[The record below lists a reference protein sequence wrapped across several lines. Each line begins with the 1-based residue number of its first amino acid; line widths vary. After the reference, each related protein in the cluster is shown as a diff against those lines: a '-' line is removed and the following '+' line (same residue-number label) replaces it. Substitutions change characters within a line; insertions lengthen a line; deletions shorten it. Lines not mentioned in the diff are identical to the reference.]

1 MMKNKKQNKKF
12 LGAKKAVIPKTAQKT
27 IPFQE
32 AYENG
37 LFLNYDGS
45 YSLIFSF
52 ENIDYSLF
60 RDEEKQEIYK
70 KYTHLLN
77 SISPDV
83 NVQEFIMNTD
93 INTAT
98 LRNTLLSASTD
109 YPEISEDYNNIM
121 DDVISGSKS
130 AGAKKIMLMAL
141 SYKPTGNIDNAGL
154 LFNYYQELS
163 NLFGSFG
170 SETKQLYPKEVFE
183 VLYKFYHQYSDIPF
197 IMPENAA
204 GSRIKNYVAPAY
216 FRFNKQEIEIGEQF
230 TRVLF
235 IKEYSTYVDDEMIK
249 DLIDNNQKITVSKH
263 IKRVAKSEAMEMLR
277 KKIFALELK
286 IQKRMEENHKTGGD
300 FIPYHLADERKNL
313 NDLQER
319 LGGSDCELF
328 EIGIFIAISAKS
340 KEELEELT
348 HFIRKTQASKH
359 QLTIEI
365 QGGQQAKALQATLP
379 FAQMPF
385 NKKNDN
391 KVSFPMLS
399 DAAGV
404 LIPFNHIDHFV
415 ENGVYYGR
423 NLVTR
428 NVIALDRT
436 AEMNSNGFV
445 LATSGAGK
453 SMFSKAEMFDV
464 LLKFPEDE
472 VIVIDPEREYEPLV
486 KEFDG
491 TILKIAPNSPTKLN
505 VFDIDL
511 NAVEEGQSAIANKA
525 EFIMTICETAKGA
538 ELTSNERTLID
549 RCVKETYREFITS
562 HGDMSKIPTFTDF
575 YKNLVAMPEIEA
587 KNLALSLE
595 LYITGS
601 FNIFSGKTNIDT
613 DKRFLVFDISSMGE
627 QIRPVGLQVVLE
639 YVWQRVSRNRD
650 NGIRTWVWI
659 DEFSIMF
666 NDGAGKTTHRSGE
679 FFAKVYKRIRKYGGV
694 PTAITQNITEVL
706 TSPQAKTML
715 LNSEFVVLLQ
725 QRKEDL
731 DTLTNLFSLS
741 PSQEAYLKTGKKGSG
756 LIVCGHKIIP
766 FEKPIPANSLMYQIC
781 TTKFGDVSL
790 NK

>member
-1 MMKNKKQNKKF
+1 MTILKNNKKNKAF
-12 LGAKKAVIPKTAQKT
+12 LGTKKAVIPKTAQKT

-60 RDEEKQEIYK
+60 RDEEKQEVYK
-70 KYTHLLN
+70 KYTQLMN
-77 SISPDV
+77 SFSPDV
-83 NVQEFIMNTD
+83 NVQEFVMNTD
-93 INTAT
+93 IDTTT
-98 LRNTLLSASTD
+98 LRETLMPDTTD
-109 YPEISEDYNNIM
+109 FPVIEEDYRNIIEKTISE
-121 DDVISGSKS
+121 SS
-130 AGAKKIMLMAL
+130 ATGAKKIMIMAL
-141 SYKPTGNIDNAGL
+141 SYKPTGNIDKADIL
-154 LFNYYQELS
+154 LDYYQDLS
-163 NLFGSFG
+163 SLFSSLG
-170 SETKQLYPKEVFE
+170 SETTLLSHKNVFE
-183 VLYKFYHQYSDIPF
+183 VLYRFYHQFSDIPF
-197 IMPENAA
+197 IMPDNVT
-204 GSRIKNYVAPAY
+204 SNRIKNYIAPAY
-216 FRFNKQEIEIGEQF
+216 FKFKKREIEIGDQL

-235 IKEYSTYVDDEMIK
+235 IKEYSSYVDDEIVK
-249 DLIDNNQKITVSKH
+249 DIVDNCHKITVSKH
-263 IKRVAKSEAMEMLR
+263 IKRIAKSQAMEILR
-277 KKIFALELK
+277 KRIFALELR
-286 IQKRMEENHKTGGD
+286 IQKRMEQNHKTGGD
-300 FIPYHLADERKNL
+300 FIPYTLSRDRNTY
-313 NDLQER
+313 NNLQER
-319 LGGSDCELF
+319 LGSTDCELF
-328 EIGIFIAISAKS
+328 EVGFLITVTAKT
-340 KEELEELT
+340 KEELDDLT
-348 HFIRKTQASKH
+348 HYISQTLSTKH
-359 QLTIEI
+359 QLIVETKS
-365 QGGQQAKALQATLP
+365 GQQAKALQAVLP

-385 NKKNDN
+385 SSKTND
-391 KVSFPMLS
+391 KVMFSMLS

-404 LIPFNHIDHFV
+404 LVPFNHIDHFAK
-415 ENGVYYGR
+415 NGVYYGR

-428 NVIALDRT
+428 NAITLDRT

-464 LLKFPEDE
+464 LLKYPNDE

-562 HGDMSKIPTFTDF
+562 HGNMSKIPTFIDF
-575 YKNLVAMPEIEA
+575 YKNLVSMPEIEA

-601 FNIFSGKTNIDT
+601 FNIFSGKTNINT

-639 YVWQRVSRNRD
+639 YVWQRVSKNRD

-679 FFAKVYKRIRKYGGV
+679 FFAKVYKRIRKYVGV

-706 TSPQAKTML
+706 TSTQAKTML

-731 DTLTNLFSLS
+731 DTLQKLFSLS
-741 PSQEAYLKTGKKGSG
+741 PSQESYLKTGKKGSG
-756 LIVCGHKIIP
+756 LIVCGRKIIP
-766 FEKPIPANSLMYQIC
+766 FEKPIPTDSLMYKIC
-781 TTKFGDVSL
+781 TTKFGE
-790 NK
+790 N

>member
-1 MMKNKKQNKKF
+1 MNNKQNKRF

-70 KYTHLLN
+70 KYTHLIN
-77 SISPDV
+77 SFSPDV

-93 INTAT
+93 IDTAT
-98 LRNTLLSASTD
+98 LKDTLMPVTTD
-109 YPEISEDYNNIM
+109 YPEIADDYRNIM
-121 DDVISGSKS
+121 ENAISESSATS
-130 AGAKKIMLMAL
+130 AGKIMLMAL
-141 SYKPTGNIDNAGL
+141 SYKPTGNIDNARI

-163 NLFGSFG
+163 TLFASLG
-170 SETKQLYPKEVFE
+170 SETKQLNPKDVFE
-183 VLYKFYHQYSDIPF
+183 VLYKFYHQLSDVPF
-197 IMPENAA
+197 IMPDNVS
-204 GSRIKNYVAPAY
+204 GNRIKNYISPAY
-216 FRFNKQEIEIGEQF
+216 FKFKKHEIEIGEQL

-235 IKEYSTYVDDEMIK
+235 VKEYATYVDDEIVR
-249 DLIDNNQKITVSKH
+249 DFIDNSHKITVSKH
-263 IKRVAKSEAMEMLR
+263 IRRVAKSKAMEILR
-277 KKIFALELK
+277 KKIFNVELQ
-286 IQKRMEENHKTGGD
+286 IQKRMEQNHKTGGD
-300 FIPYHLADERKNL
+300 FIPFTLSNERDNL
-313 NDLQER
+313 NALQER
-319 LGGSDCELF
+319 LSNTDCELF
-328 EIGIFIAISAKS
+328 EIGFLIAVTAKT
-340 KEELEELT
+340 KEELDDLT
-348 HFIRKTQASKH
+348 HFIVKDQASKH
-359 QLTIEI
+359 QLSIEI
-365 QGGQQAKALQATLP
+365 KGGQQAKALQAVMP

-385 NKKNDN
+385 SSKSGD
-391 KVSFPMLS
+391 KVMFSMLS

-404 LIPFNHIDHFV
+404 LMPFNHIDHFV
-415 ENGVYYGR
+415 KNGVYYGK
-423 NLVTR
+423 NLVTQ
-428 NVIALDRT
+428 NIIALDRT

-453 SMFSKAEMFDV
+453 SMFSKSEIFDV
-464 LLKFPEDE
+464 LLKYPDDE

-486 KEFDG
+486 REFDG

-505 VFDIDL
+505 VFDTDL
-511 NAVEEGQSAIANKA
+511 NSGEEGQSAIATKA

-549 RCVKETYREFITS
+549 RCVKEIYREFITS
-562 HGDMSKIPTFTDF
+562 HGNIGKIPTFADF
-575 YKNLVAMPEIEA
+575 YNNLVAMPEIEA

-601 FNIFSGKTNIDT
+601 FNIFSGKTNINT

-650 NGIRTWVWI
+650 KGIRTWVWI

-731 DTLTNLFSLS
+731 DTLQNLFSLS
-741 PSQEAYLKTGKKGSG
+741 PSQQSYLKTGKKGSG

-766 FEKPIPANSLMYQIC
+766 FEKPIPTDSLMYHIC
-781 TTKFGDVSL
+781 TTKFGEV
-790 NK
+790 

>member
-1 MMKNKKQNKKF
+1 
-12 LGAKKAVIPKTAQKT
+12 
-27 IPFQE
+27 
-32 AYENG
+32 
-37 LFLNYDGS
+37 
-45 YSLIFSF
+45 
-52 ENIDYSLF
+52 
-60 RDEEKQEIYK
+60 
-70 KYTHLLN
+70 
-77 SISPDV
+77 
-83 NVQEFIMNTD
+83 
-93 INTAT
+93 
-98 LRNTLLSASTD
+98 
-109 YPEISEDYNNIM
+109 
-121 DDVISGSKS
+121 
-130 AGAKKIMLMAL
+130 ML
-141 SYKPTGNIDNAGL
+141 
-154 LFNYYQELS
+154 Q
-163 NLFGSFG
+163 
-170 SETKQLYPKEVFE
+170 
-183 VLYKFYHQYSDIPF
+183 
-197 IMPENAA
+197 
-204 GSRIKNYVAPAY
+204 
-216 FRFNKQEIEIGEQF
+216 
-230 TRVLF
+230 
-235 IKEYSTYVDDEMIK
+235 
-249 DLIDNNQKITVSKH
+249 
-263 IKRVAKSEAMEMLR
+263 
-277 KKIFALELK
+277 KKIFALELT
-286 IQKRMEENHKTGGD
+286 IQKRMEQNHKTGGD
-300 FIPYHLADERKNL
+300 YIPYRLSDERKNL
-313 NDLQER
+313 NQLQER
-319 LGGSDCELF
+319 LGGSECELF
-328 EIGIFIAISAKS
+328 EVAIFIAVSAKT

-348 HFIRKTQASKH
+348 LHIRQTIGAKH
-359 QLTIEI
+359 QLQIETL
-365 QGGQQAKALQATLP
+365 GGQQAKALQAVLP

-385 NKKNDN
+385 SKKNDN
-391 KVSFPMLS
+391 KISFPMLS

-415 ENGVYYGR
+415 NNGVYYGK
-423 NLVTR
+423 NLVTQ

-464 LLKFPEDE
+464 LLKFPNDE

-601 FNIFSGKTNIDT
+601 FNIFSGKTNINT

-639 YVWQRVSRNRD
+639 YVWQRVSKNRD

-706 TSPQAKTML
+706 TSTQAKTML

-731 DTLTNLFSLS
+731 DTLQKLFSLS
-741 PSQEAYLKTGKKGSG
+741 PSQESYLKTGKKGSG
-756 LIVCGHKIIP
+756 LIVCGRKIIP
-766 FEKPIPANSLMYQIC
+766 FEKPIPTDSLMYKIC
-781 TTKFGDVSL
+781 TTKFGE
-790 NK
+790 N